1 VIPRTLS
8 ENAGLKA
15 EEIIAKL
22 YVETEKSKNAGIDVS
37 DGQVKD
43 ALVAGILDSLDVKTW
58 AIKLTIDAVL
68 TILRV
73 DQIIMAKPAG
83 GPKPRGDQAPDLDD

>member
-1 VIPRTLS
+1 MIPRTLS

-22 YVETEKSKNAGIDVS
+22 YAETAKSKIFGIDVS
-37 DGQVKD
+37 DGAVKD
-43 ALVAGILDSLDVKTW
+43 VKEAYILDCMETKSW
-58 AIKLTIDAVL
+58 AIKLSIDAVL

-73 DQIIMAKPAG
+73 DQLIMAKPAG
-83 GPKPRGDQAPDLDD
+83 GPKPREMEAPDLDD

>member
-1 VIPRTLS
+1 MIPRTLA

-22 YVETEKSKNAGIDVS
+22 YAETNKSSTFGIDVS
-37 DGQVKD
+37 DGSVKD
-43 ALVAGILDSLDVKTW
+43 MVEASILDSMEVKTW
-58 AIKLTIDAVL
+58 GIKLAIDAVL

-83 GPKPRGDQAPDLDD
+83 GPKPRDAQAPDLDD

>member
-1 VIPRTLS
+1 MA

-22 YVETEKSKNAGIDVS
+22 YAETAKSSVFGLDVN

-43 ALVAGILDSLDVKTW
+43 MNEAKILDSMETKSW
-58 AIKLTIDAVL
+58 AVKLTIDAVL

-83 GPKPRGDQAPDLDD
+83 GPNPNSRPAPNPDDD